1 MKDIVRKLSADD
13 RGFIVSVELVLL
25 ATVIL
30 LGLLTGMTAIRDSVI
45 SEMSDVAGAVQD
57 LNQSYRIYGVRGHS
71 ASTAG
76 MDFLDRTDF
85 CDSAEDANV
94 AIDNCITIRVQNE
107 IEEGQAVSAPTGF

>member
-1 MKDIVRKLSADD
+1 MAHKLWHDQT
-13 RGFIVSVELVLL
+13 GFIVSVELVLL

-57 LNQSYRIYGVRGHS
+57 LNQGYRIYGTRGHS

-76 MDFLDRTDF
+76 MDFRDYRDF
-85 CDSAEDANV
+85 CDVGDDVNG
-94 AIDNCITIRVQNE
+94 AIDNCITIRGQNE
-107 IEEGQAVSAPTGF
+107 IEEGSPVTIPTGV